1 MYLVV
6 QKGPVTNLRT
16 AVLNE
21 VLDLIEDVRLMATKL
36 NPYPVVIK

>member
-16 AVLNE
+16 AVLDE
-21 VLDLIEDVRLMATKL
+21 VLDLIDVRLMATKL
-36 NPYPVVIK
+36 KPNPVVIK